1 MIKTTT
7 LHTINTT
14 EEKLKK
20 NLYSSF
26 ADILNDC
33 LAEDTAEYFE
43 NEAHRLSD
51 AIQTIDK
58 HGFASLFK
66 DSYTMLL
73 LDHEDFNFVEKWFN
87 KPQFPNEEDLV
98 VKILMKNGTTQ
109 VVNADDLSY

>member
-14 EEKLKK
+14 EEKLKQ
-20 NLYSSF
+20 NLYASYLDLLTDGLKDDVDF
-26 ADILNDC
+26 
-33 LAEDTAEYFE
+33 FE
-43 NEAHRLSD
+43 NDVHRLSD

-66 DSYTMLL
+66 EGFTMMLL
-73 LDHEDFNFVEKWFN
+73 DAEDFNFVERFHN
-87 KPQFPNEEDLV
+87 KPKFPNEEDLI

-109 VVNADDLSY
+109 VVNHDELSY